1 MSAPDSGVR
10 GLRPDLYA
18 GDIEWLSRT
27 ALDEARAILAETER
41 MPAPEDGGSAV
52 YLPHAIYCD
61 IARARDAVCF
71 VDERTILADSL
82 RAFCEGTDGY
92 GYTTYDCLTCGVSAG
107 PMNGLEACA
116 ERAGGHDVRARFI
129 VEGN

>member
-18 GDIEWLSRT
+18 GDMEWLSRT
-27 ALDEARAILAETER
+27 AEDEARAILAETER
-41 MPAPEDGGSAV
+41 GYVPDWPSKFPED
-52 YLPHAIYCD
+52 
-61 IARARDAVCF
+61 
-71 VDERTILADSL
+71 RTIFCLANEATDALADSL

-92 GYTTYDCLTCGVSAG
+92 GYTTYDCLTCQVSAG